1 MTLPLEIKTQDN
13 VLAAQVRNVLANGG
27 AWTDVVALT
36 AASGT
41 ASNTITGVATAVS
54 GVDGTGSNAAS
65 KADVDTRLTAINNNL
80 KSLAAKV
87 NELIVLVNNVNA

>member
-1 MTLPLEIKTQDN
+1 MSLPLEIKTQDN

-27 AWTDVVALT
+27 TWTDVVSLT

-41 ASNTITGVATAVS
+41 ASDTISGVATAVT

-65 KADVDTRLTAINNNL
+65 KADVDARLTSINDNL

>member
-1 MTLPLEIKTQDN
+1 MSLPLEVKTQDN

-27 AWTDVVALT
+27 TWTDMVPLE

-41 ASNTITGVATAVS
+41 ASDTISGVGTAVS

-65 KADVDTRLTAINNNL
+65 KADVDTRLSAINNNL
-80 KSLAAKV
+80 KSLAVKV
-87 NELIVLVNNVNA
+87 NQLIVLVNNVNA